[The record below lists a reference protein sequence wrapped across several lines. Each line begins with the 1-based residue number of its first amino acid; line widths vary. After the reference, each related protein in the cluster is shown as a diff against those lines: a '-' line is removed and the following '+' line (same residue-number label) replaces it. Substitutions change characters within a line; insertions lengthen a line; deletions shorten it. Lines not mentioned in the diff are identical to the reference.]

1 MKSYEKQEAWDA
13 MLLGLMRQDGG
24 RTGWKKRRET
34 ADLMRRI
41 SQALGEKPKAT
52 IK

>member
-1 MKSYEKQEAWDA
+1 MRPIDKQENWDA

-34 ADLMRRI
+34 ADLMARI
-41 SQALGEKPKAT
+41 SQALGEKPKANH
-52 IK
+52 